1 MCDCEIQKNQPFGQD
16 LKSYPNT
23 VLLVCYQKSTNEALI
38 ETNHIVLSLQKNV
51 NINNVIEENNYFDKI
66 ELNSLKKTS
75 YVQYSLTT
83 IKHYRCDI
91 NFFYFSNKDIIT
103 TVNFCSNI

>member
-1 MCDCEIQKNQPFGQD
+1 MVNHVASIISLMF
-16 LKSYPNT
+16 LSIYIMFSYE
-23 VLLVCYQKSTNEALI
+23 LVCYQKSTNEALI

-91 NFFYFSNKDIIT
+91 NFFDFSNKDIIT